1 MLKLLDEVSGAP
13 LSGGHCIMRRIGLAI
28 GSVLLGLALY
38 NEASDAQA
46 QDSSLGRYFYY
57 PHYYYPHNYWP
68 TQGPQWPERPG
79 EPYMKPPAYM
89 TYPPFTEPHWR
100 FEWMQPQHYYRGFH
114 FWLDQF

>member
-1 MLKLLDEVSGAP
+1 MP
-13 LSGGHCIMRRIGLAI
+13 RIILAI
-28 GSVLLGLALY
+28 GALVLGLALC
-38 NEASDAQA
+38 NPSTAHAQA
-46 QDSSLGRYFYY
+46 QSQDGFLGRYYYY

-89 TYPPFTEPHWR
+89 TYPPFLEPEWR
-100 FEWMQPQHYYRGFH
+100 YEWTQPQRYYHGFH